1 MLLWTNYRIGTRA
14 SHAERLPALSF
25 NWALRGSIHRITSLA
40 CPYTAALAR
49 HSTPFVSAL
58 EKSVCRRPGS
68 LSTLCPCDHGPARTH
83 PAATS
88 RHYRPPA
95 GRFRSHTTCR
105 SARAGLAVYHVAACS
120 RKAYRRRTL
129 SPSYRTRGK
138 SIVSAH
144 RYPFRSFLL
153 FSRLDHSTF
162 SGIGLA
168 PCLLQTLLQ
177 RPLLCS
183 YFLLSHLISHES
195 QV

>member
-1 MLLWTNYRIGTRA
+1 MLLSTNYRISTRA

-95 GRFRSHTTCR
+95 GRPRSHPTCR
-105 SARAGLAVYHVAACS
+105 SVRAGLAVCHVAACS
-120 RKAYRRRTL
+120 RKAYRRRSL
-129 SPSYRTRGK
+129 SHFTGPEAS

-144 RYPFRSFLL
+144 RYPFVSFCFLPFRSFYV
-153 FSRLDHSTF
+153 
-162 SGIGLA
+162 LA
-168 PCLLQTLLQ
+168 
-177 RPLLCS
+177 S
-183 YFLLSHLISHES
+183 VWHHVFF
-195 QV
+195 

>member
-1 MLLWTNYRIGTRA
+1 MLLSTNYRISTRA

-25 NWALRGSIHRITSLA
+25 NSALRGSIHRITSLA
-40 CPYTAALAR
+40 CPYTAAFAR

-95 GRFRSHTTCR
+95 GRPRSHPTCR
-105 SARAGLAVYHVAACS
+105 FARAGLAVCHVAACS
-120 RKAYRRRTL
+120 KKAYRRRTL

-138 SIVSAH
+138 SVVSAH
-144 RYPFRSFLL
+144 RYPFLFFL
-153 FSRLDHSTF
+153 HS
-162 SGIGLA
+162 
-168 PCLLQTLLQ
+168 P
-177 RPLLCS
+177 
-183 YFLLSHLISHES
+183 
-195 QV
+195 V